1 MRDGAWEMRDGARKG
16 CVVTSLLV
24 HPLYLQQHYPLAL
37 RLDGQRAGAEG
48 DDDILRASDHTL
60 VE

>member
-1 MRDGAWEMRDGARKG
+1 MRDGARKG